1 MESKFSP
8 RLNLLVFLF
17 LELIHRSIYYFIF
30 LSRGYSVTIMDN
42 LIQEIV
48 WLQDKGWLRGFV
60 FGLVHTIIPLIGFY
74 SGWSINRMLKLL
86 SNGFIAG
93 IIGVVVAHVIADYIA
108 ATLDPNLRTAA
119 IGIVLGGLVPL
130 IIIPFLDKY
139 IVKSKHHI
147 AIGDHEDLKKDLKA
161 KHK

>member
-1 MESKFSP
+1 MEH
-8 RLNLLVFLF
+8 
-17 LELIHRSIYYFIF
+17 LIE
-30 LSRGYSVTIMDN
+30 
-42 LIQEIV
+42 EIV

-74 SGWSINRMLKLL
+74 SGWSINRTLKFF
-86 SNGFIAG
+86 SNGYVAG
-93 IIGVVVAHVIADYIA
+93 IFGVVLAHVIADYIA
-108 ATLDPNLRTAA
+108 ATLDPDLRSAA

-130 IIIPFLDKY
+130 LLVPLLDKY

-147 AIGDHEDLKKDLKA
+147 AVGDHEDLKKDLSR